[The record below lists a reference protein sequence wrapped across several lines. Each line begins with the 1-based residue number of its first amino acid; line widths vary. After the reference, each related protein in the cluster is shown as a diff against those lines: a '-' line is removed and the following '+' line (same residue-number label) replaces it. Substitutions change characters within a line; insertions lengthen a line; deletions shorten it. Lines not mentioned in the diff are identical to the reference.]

1 MLMHNSAEYIE
12 LMDYFDMVPKHKL
25 AEKPSPRIYTSH
37 MPLHFLPRQ
46 LAEKGRII
54 CVFRNPKDLA
64 VSFYH
69 LMQKINIA
77 EFDGSFD
84 EFLKLFYNGDRK

>member
-1 MLMHNSAEYIE
+1 
-12 LMDYFDMVPKHKL
+12 MVPKHKL
-25 AEKPSPRIYTSH
+25 VEKLSPRMYTSD

-46 LAEKGRII
+46 FAKKGRII
-54 CVFRNPKDLA
+54 CVFRNLKDLE

-69 LMQKINIA
+69 VIQKITFA

-84 EFLKLFYNGDRK
+84 EFLKLFYNGDRSKRECGENS